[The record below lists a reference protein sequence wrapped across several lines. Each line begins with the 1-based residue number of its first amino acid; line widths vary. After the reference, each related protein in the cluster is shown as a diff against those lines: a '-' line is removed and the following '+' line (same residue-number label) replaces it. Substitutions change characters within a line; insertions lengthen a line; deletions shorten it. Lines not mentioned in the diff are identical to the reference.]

1 MSDFVPMR
9 DKGSF
14 SAGLMGE
21 GASTSATETLSTPS
35 NQDVVEDESDQ
46 VALPSSVEE
55 LEELMAAVREDAR
68 QAAEAVLQETR
79 QALEAERAALRDLC
93 ERVDGSRKSW
103 ALEVRNVLGE
113 LVMVGVRQVVSE
125 SAQLQEE
132 MLRDRFAEVGERLI
146 GEQEVLIR
154 VRPEDEEA
162 AKALLGGRDGWV
174 VVPDK
179 TVSAGVVA
187 ETESGKVDATMG
199 AALAGLAD
207 SVQEWQSE
215 GVSEE

>member
-14 SAGLMGE
+14 SVGLMGE
-21 GASTSATETLSTPS
+21 GSSRAESEPDSPS
-35 NQDVVEDESDQ
+35 PEPNLGEDESDR

-55 LEELMAAVREDAR
+55 LEELMTAVREDAR
-68 QAAEAVLQETR
+68 QAAEAVLQDTR
-79 QALEAERAALRDLC
+79 QALEADRAALQELC
-93 ERVDGSRKSW
+93 ERIDSSRTSW

-113 LVMVGVRQVVSE
+113 LVMAGVRQVVSE

-146 GEQEVLIR
+146 GEQEVMIR

-162 AKALLGGRDGWV
+162 AQALLGGRDGWT

-179 TVSAGVVA
+179 AVSAGVVA

-207 SVQEWQSE
+207 SVQEWQAE